1 LFFLIF
7 YQASQIECFLN
18 NPKEREM
25 VMPPGLTSDE
35 VEVTRRIA
43 EQRGLKLVEVEKP
56 RKQLKIVKN

>member
-1 LFFLIF
+1 
-7 YQASQIECFLN
+7 
-18 NPKEREM
+18 M
-25 VMPPGLTSDE
+25 GMPPGLTLDE